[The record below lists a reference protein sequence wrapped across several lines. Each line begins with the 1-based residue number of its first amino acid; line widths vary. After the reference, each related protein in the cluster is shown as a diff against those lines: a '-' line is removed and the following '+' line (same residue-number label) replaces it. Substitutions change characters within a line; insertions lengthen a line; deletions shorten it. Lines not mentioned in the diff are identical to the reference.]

1 MFGAA
6 IVVIGSLQFMFY
18 RTPLGRALRATSDDP
33 EVARLMGYDNKHLFG
48 IAMALSLAVAAVAG
62 AFLAVRAN
70 FAPSDGPARLIFG
83 FEFVIIGGLGSLWGT
98 LIGGII
104 LGVAQSLGAMID
116 PGWQLLAGHL
126 AFLLVLAVRDAE
138 GRGMSAAA
146 SVKITRAT
154 PESRIAAVLGSIVVV
169 GLAAAPLWLDR
180 NVISIAGQMLV
191 YVGLASLW
199 NLLAGYGGFVSVGQ
213 QAYVGMG
220 AYLLFAGGILLGVR
234 PSSPFPSLAG
244 IFFITRSRW
253 GLALQAIR
261 DNEIAAESSGVDVA
275 GAKRLL
281 YAAAAA
287 GAAMLGALIGL
298 AKLRISPDA
307 LFSVNDW
314 TAYVIFITVIGGIGR
329 IEGPILG
336 TIIFFALRETLSDLG
351 PAYLIA
357 LGAVAVV
364 TMLFAPKGV
373 YGYFADR
380 FHIQLFPIAR
390 RVKID
395 APVTDGVKNG

>member
-1 MFGAA
+1 
-6 IVVIGSLQFMFY
+6 
-18 RTPLGRALRATSDDP
+18 
-33 EVARLMGYDNKHLFG
+33 
-48 IAMALSLAVAAVAG
+48 
-62 AFLAVRAN
+62 
-70 FAPSDGPARLIFG
+70 
-83 FEFVIIGGLGSLWGT
+83 
-98 LIGGII
+98 
-104 LGVAQSLGAMID
+104 
-116 PGWQLLAGHL
+116 
-126 AFLLVLAVRDAE
+126 
-138 GRGMSAAA
+138 
-146 SVKITRAT
+146 
-154 PESRIAAVLGSIVVV
+154 
-169 GLAAAPLWLDR
+169 
-180 NVISIAGQMLV
+180 MLV

-199 NLLAGYGGFVSVGQ
+199 NLLAGYGGLVSVGQ

-220 AYLLFAGGILLGVR
+220 AYLLFAGGILFGVPPLLAVPLAGLAAGLLALPVSVLVFRLRGAYFAIGTWVVAEVFRLVAAQMTLLGGGSGVSLPIAIVKTIGSTR
-234 PSSPFPSLAG
+234 EIREYVIYEFTLAVGLLILAG

-275 GAKRLL
+275 SAKRLL
-281 YAAAAA
+281 YVAAAA